1 MSCVQNEPFYAILAR
16 ELLIQKANDI
26 KEQKMLKEVIIMK
39 RFMKPRVAHCS
50 EGCMFV
56 S

>member
-1 MSCVQNEPFYAILAR
+1 MNFFAILAH
-16 ELLIQKANDI
+16 ELLIQKASDI

-50 EGCMFV
+50 EGCMLV